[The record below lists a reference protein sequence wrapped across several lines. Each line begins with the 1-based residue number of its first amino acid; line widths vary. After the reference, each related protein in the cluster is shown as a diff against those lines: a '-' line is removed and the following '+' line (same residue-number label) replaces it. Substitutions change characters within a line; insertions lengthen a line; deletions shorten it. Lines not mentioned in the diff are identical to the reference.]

1 MNKEAKADLF
11 SAIDWHESK
20 QIGLAEK
27 FLLDFEN
34 LLSKI
39 EQNPKMYVKVYRNF
53 RKAGCAKFAYA
64 LYYEID
70 EANKLVEIF
79 AITHTSR
86 NPTITEKRI
95 KNRF

>member
-1 MNKEAKADLF
+1 MAFKIMMNKEAKADLF

-39 EQNPKMYVKVYRNF
+39 EQNPKMYVKV
-53 RKAGCAKFAYA
+53 
-64 LYYEID
+64 
-70 EANKLVEIF
+70 
-79 AITHTSR
+79 
-86 NPTITEKRI
+86 
-95 KNRF
+95 